1 MLVVFKIFKFV
12 DFKVKVGGQTGG
24 VTFEVRVLCEKG
36 RLVSESLR
44 ERK

>member
-12 DFKVKVGGQTGG
+12 DFKVKVGGQTGD
-24 VTFEVRVLCEKG
+24 VTFEARVLCEKG

-44 ERK
+44 EIK